1 VTTSHSPHTHTDVA
15 PYLSAV
21 SDSLK
26 ATLAGYGDTLPPT
39 LLQIGKQALSM
50 PGKVM
55 AEALAEITGETDSAT
70 LPLARWPLF
79 VILSYQAALP
89 AEERGTWHRAVPAA
103 VALEIAIAATDIL
116 DELAD
121 ADPSPIIRLYGP
133 GQAMNTA
140 NLMLVVAQQVLLKQ
154 GLEADG
160 ERALHALQALL
171 DIGLQAGV
179 GQHLDMLYAGL
190 GPEDVTLEMAAHV
203 TSLKAGALIGGACR
217 MGALIAGAQGEV
229 LDIITRFGQELGGIA
244 QVLNDIQDVLPQ
256 ATNLGADAL
265 PGRKTDIIQRKR
277 TLPIVFTLRDDSPEP
292 NALQRSF
299 DAPKTS
305 SADEEALSQAILE
318 AGGVQFAQLVIEVH
332 KQNAIEAVQHLD
344 SLRPGAREVLRP
356 IFSIEE

>member
-1 VTTSHSPHTHTDVA
+1 LTTLDPLHAHSEVSH
-15 PYLSAV
+15 YLDAV
-21 SDSLK
+21 GEALK
-26 ATLAGYGDTLPPT
+26 ATLADYGDTLPPT

-55 AEALAEITGETDSAT
+55 AEALAEITGEASPAA
-70 LPLARWPLF
+70 LPLPRWPLF
-79 VILSYQAALP
+79 VILSYQASLP
-89 AEERGTWHRAVPAA
+89 AEERDSWRQAVPAA

-140 NLMLVVAQQVLLKQ
+140 NLMLVVAQQTLLKQ
-154 GLEADG
+154 RLEPDG

-171 DIGLQAGV
+171 DIGLKAGV
-179 GQHLDMLYAGL
+179 GQHLDMLYSGL
-190 GPEDVTLEMAAHV
+190 GLQEVNLEMAAHV

-217 MGALIAGAQGEV
+217 MGALMAGAEGEV
-229 LDIITRFGQELGGIA
+229 LDVITHFGEELGGIA

-256 ATNLGADAL
+256 ATGLAADAL
-265 PGRKTDIIQRKR
+265 PGRKTDISQRKR

-292 NALQRSF
+292 NPLQRAF
-299 DAPKTS
+299 DSPKI
-305 SADEEALSQAILE
+305 SAGEEEALSQAILD

-332 KQNAIEAVQHLD
+332 KQNAIEAVERLD

-356 IFSIEE
+356 IFSAEE